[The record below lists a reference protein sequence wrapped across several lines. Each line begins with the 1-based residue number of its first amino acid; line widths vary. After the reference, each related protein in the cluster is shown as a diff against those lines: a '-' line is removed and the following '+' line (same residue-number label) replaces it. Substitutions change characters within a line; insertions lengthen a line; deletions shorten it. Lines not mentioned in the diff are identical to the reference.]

1 MSAPS
6 ALLVALTVPAAMLAV
21 LGGLG
26 KLVAPRGAADAM
38 RAAGIASGAVLVRS
52 LAALE
57 CGLGASALL
66 VASPAPRALLAATYA
81 GFMAFALRSM
91 ARRSSAGCGCF
102 GTRGG
107 PAGWRHVTVDGVFAL
122 ALLCSVHAAW
132 YPKDLPGRL
141 GGGAGSMVLL
151 VGVASAALAA
161 TVLSRPS
168 RASEPA

>member
-6 ALLVALTVPAAMLAV
+6 ALLVALTVPAALLAV

-38 RAAGIASGAVLVRS
+38 RAAGIASGPALVRA

-57 CGLGASALL
+57 CGLGAAVLL

-81 GFMAFALRSM
+81 GFVAFALRSI

-102 GTRGG
+102 GTSGA
-107 PAGWRHVTVDGVFAL
+107 PAGWRHVTVDGVLAL

-132 YPKDLPGRL
+132 YPRDLPGRL
-141 GGGAGSMVLL
+141 QGGAGSLVLL

-161 TVLSRPS
+161 TVLSRS
-168 RASEPA
+168 ALGGEPT